1 MSRATPRGSS
11 PQTVSENGV
20 SSVGSKKA
28 STSASAVAGVS
39 AIATA
44 KAVKRRTSKPT
55 PGTTVSADGS
65 SVVAT
70 PRRTQ
75 ASPRGS
81 APSAT
86 PRSEK
91 SAPTKQPGVS
101 TRPNSVQKPVGS
113 SVAQAK
119 AFSGEG
125 AGSTAKRVVSRT
137 KATGQPKTAP
147 SDPEVPEPISA
158 PTLKQV
164 QDVATDAVAAAVAA
178 ATSAARRVYAPELSA
193 AVGIKADVVAS
204 SKIALDASLNETLP
218 SSVTAAISET
228 RVSTDS
234 VEEEML
240 TPQALIADVG
250 GTTGLSGEGQSG
262 GIPDKIVQTQN
273 AVSAVCPMSPED
285 LKPAVSNIPEEVLA
299 SVKATVDCAQEAD
312 YSAAALLEASSTFQQ
327 PPVNTPR
334 KRPEEEK
341 TEKEVGMDTA
351 IVDILPAASRAEKSI
366 LGQVTVEAL
375 CAENQRLREEVER
388 QRVQIEMLAGSG
400 KSPDAVATDS
410 GEGDV
415 VVKSL
420 ELEAAV
426 AREVAPPAP
435 ESAARA
441 PKAVVLISPPAGYGM
456 LAAPASTALTP
467 GVPAPVN
474 TGAVSPVVPM
484 FAGSVCGKAG
494 VPVQMG
500 GSAMTPRVLAASPR
514 LGAGN
519 RTGTNSVPVP
529 SCAMPVR
536 FVTGDSARAPVCT
549 ASPLVAMRSAPQ
561 AKVLGVPSLGTESPR
576 APPPMCGFAE
586 ASGMHTPRY
595 LERSVSPVN
604 RVSYNGHLQHVL
616 PVQAGYF
623 CPDYDMK
630 ASPRP
635 SPLWPAEVGQ
645 ISGRA
650 VSSATT
656 PRAVSSTTTP
666 VATAPSQLPRW
677 NATAYRMVPN
687 EGIVYQYAASPLK
700 VVQPQSERRE
710 ISRQQV
716 GLMRGEYERM
726 ISPAAQARSPQVE
739 RRVEGVSCI
748 ASANAA
754 ALL

>member
-240 TPQALIADVG
+240 TPQAL
-250 GTTGLSGEGQSG
+250 
-262 GIPDKIVQTQN
+262 
-273 AVSAVCPMSPED
+273 SPT
-285 LKPAVSNIPEEVLA
+285 LA
-299 SVKATVDCAQEAD
+299 E
-312 YSAAALLEASSTFQQ
+312 
-327 PPVNTPR
+327 
-334 KRPEEEK
+334 
-341 TEKEVGMDTA
+341 
-351 IVDILPAASRAEKSI
+351 
-366 LGQVTVEAL
+366 
-375 CAENQRLREEVER
+375 
-388 QRVQIEMLAGSG
+388 QRV
-400 KSPDAVATDS
+400 
-410 GEGDV
+410 
-415 VVKSL
+415 
-420 ELEAAV
+420 
-426 AREVAPPAP
+426 
-435 ESAARA
+435 
-441 PKAVVLISPPAGYGM
+441 Y
-456 LAAPASTALTP
+456 
-467 GVPAPVN
+467 
-474 TGAVSPVVPM
+474 
-484 FAGSVCGKAG
+484 
-494 VPVQMG
+494 
-500 GSAMTPRVLAASPR
+500 
-514 LGAGN
+514 
-519 RTGTNSVPVP
+519 
-529 SCAMPVR
+529 
-536 FVTGDSARAPVCT
+536 
-549 ASPLVAMRSAPQ
+549 Q
-561 AKVLGVPSLGTESPR
+561 AKASQAVFQTKSCKPKMQSL
-576 APPPMCGFAE
+576 
-586 ASGMHTPRY
+586 
-595 LERSVSPVN
+595 LSV
-604 RVSYNGHLQHVL
+604 RCHQ
-616 PVQAGYF
+616 
-623 CPDYDMK
+623 
-630 ASPRP
+630 R
-635 SPLWPAEVGQ
+635 
-645 ISGRA
+645 I
-650 VSSATT
+650 
-656 PRAVSSTTTP
+656 
-666 VATAPSQLPRW
+666 
-677 NATAYRMVPN
+677 
-687 EGIVYQYAASPLK
+687 
-700 VVQPQSERRE
+700 
-710 ISRQQV
+710 
-716 GLMRGEYERM
+716 
-726 ISPAAQARSPQVE
+726 
-739 RRVEGVSCI
+739 
-748 ASANAA
+748 
-754 ALL
+754 